1 MMGTGLIMVG
11 RRHTSHA
18 ELQGLSPQGFQTYL
32 NYLLGDHVCNLV
44 AKDAYGDS
52 VARLPWAPVLAYER
66 AVRKKRKPTKA
77 GKATP

>member
-32 NYLLGDHVCNLV
+32 NYLLGDRVCDL
-44 AKDAYGDS
+44 AARDANGGS
-52 VARLPWAPVLAYER
+52 VARPP
-66 AVRKKRKPTKA
+66 
-77 GKATP
+77 

>member
-11 RRHTSHA
+11 RRHTCHT
-18 ELQGLSPQGFQTYL
+18 ELQGLSPQGVQTYL
-32 NYLLGDHVCNLV
+32 NYLSGDRVCDLA
-44 AKDAYGDS
+44 AKDANGDS
-52 VARLPWAPVLAYER
+52 VARPPWAQGLAYER